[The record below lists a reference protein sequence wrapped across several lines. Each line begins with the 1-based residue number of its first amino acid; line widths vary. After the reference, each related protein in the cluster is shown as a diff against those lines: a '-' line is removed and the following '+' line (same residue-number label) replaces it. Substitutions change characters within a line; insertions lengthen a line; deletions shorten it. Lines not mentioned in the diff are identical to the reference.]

1 MRKASA
7 GARPLPRRDDVI
19 PWALAIFLAALSVR
33 LLHLWQ
39 IRPAPFFQ
47 LLMGDAQSYHAWAL
61 EIAGGDWIGAEA
73 FYQAPL
79 YPYFLGSVYALLGP
93 DPLVVRACQ
102 AVLGALACVWLA
114 LAGWRLFSRPV
125 GIAAGLMLAGYA
137 PAIFFDGLVQ
147 KSVLDAFLLCL
158 ALLLLSRLI
167 PEPTRRWSWLAL
179 GVTFGCLVLSRENAL
194 VFAAAALIWLLWRL
208 RHLSR
213 ERFVLAGCLV
223 AGLAIV
229 LLPVALRNL
238 AVSGELHLTTSQFGP
253 NFYIGNNPDAS
264 GTYQPLRFGRGDPRF
279 EREDATALAEQATG
293 RTLTPGEVSRYW
305 TGRVLDYVRTQP
317 GDWLQLMGRKVR
329 LAWNAS
335 EVADTEDQ
343 LSYADWS
350 LPLRLF
356 GGFWHFGVLAPLAL
370 IGLWTTRSR
379 SAELMPLYLMLA
391 AYVASL
397 VAFAIMAR
405 YRYPLVPF
413 LVLFAAAG
421 AVELARALPRRRWT
435 PELAWAG
442 AAAGALAVF
451 CNWPMYSM
459 GDMRAV
465 TESNVGTELQ
475 AQGDIDEAVALYR
488 DALERTPNDA
498 LVHSNLGTA
507 LAADGRLDE
516 AVAAYERALAIEP
529 DDADS
534 HYNLANALLG
544 LGRLTEAAA
553 AFREA
558 IRIEPGHGEAHVNL
572 GNVLVELGSLQ
583 QAAVHYRRG
592 ADLMPDAG
600 EALNNLGLL
609 EAGAGDLEEAI
620 ALWRRAI
627 EVTPDFADAHANLG
641 SALRQVGDA
650 EGAIRHFRRV
660 VELTPESAGAH
671 NDLGVMLGST
681 DALDEAAAHFR
692 RAIALD
698 PSHTEARNNL
708 ALVFRLGDDLAG
720 AISQYRAILEID
732 PRVETAHNDLGILLA
747 QENDLD
753 AAIDHFREATRLA
766 PGFAEA
772 HGNLATA
779 LHVQG
784 RLDEA
789 LNHYREAVA
798 LAPENVEMR
807 QRLEAALAE
816 RGGGNGR

>member
-1 MRKASA
+1 
-7 GARPLPRRDDVI
+7 
-19 PWALAIFLAALSVR
+19 
-33 LLHLWQ
+33 
-39 IRPAPFFQ
+39 
-47 LLMGDAQSYHAWAL
+47 MGDAQSYHAWAA
-61 EIAGGDWIGAEA
+61 EIAAGNWIGTGV

-79 YPYFLGSVYALLGP
+79 YPYFLGAVYAVLGQ

-102 AVLGALACVWLA
+102 AVLGSLACVWLA
-114 LAGWRLFSRPV
+114 LAGWRLFSKPA
-125 GIAAGLMLAGYA
+125 GIAAGLMLACYA

-167 PEPTRRWSWLAL
+167 PEPTRRWSWFAV
-179 GVTFGCLVLSRENAL
+179 GITFGFLVLSRENAL
-194 VFAAAALIWLLWRL
+194 VFAVAVLLWLFWRL
-208 RHLSR
+208 RYLAR
-213 ERFVLAGCLV
+213 ERFVVAGCLV
-223 AGLAIV
+223 AGLMIV

-238 AVSGELHLTTSQFGP
+238 AVSGEFHLTTSQFGP
-253 NFYIGNNPDAS
+253 NFYIGNNADAS
-264 GTYQPLRFGRGDPRF
+264 GTYEPLRFGRGDPRF

-305 TGRVLDYVRTQP
+305 TGRVIDYIRTQP

-350 LPLRLF
+350 FPLRFF
-356 GGFWHFGVLAPLAL
+356 GAFWHFGVLAPLAL
-370 IGLWTTRSR
+370 IGLWATASRRS
-379 SAELMPLYLMLA
+379 ELTPLYLMLA
-391 AYVASL
+391 AYAASI

-413 LVLFAAAG
+413 LILFASAG
-421 AVELARALPRRRWT
+421 AVELSRTLRVRRWT
-435 PELAWAG
+435 QELAWVG
-442 AAAGALAVF
+442 AATVVLAVF
-451 CNWPMYSM
+451 CNWPVYSM

-475 AQGDIDEAVALYR
+475 ARGDIDEAVALYR

-534 HYNLANALLG
+534 HYNLGNALFG
-544 LGRLTEAAA
+544 LDRFADAAV

-558 IRIEPGHGEAHVNL
+558 IRIEPGHAEAHVNL
-572 GNVLVELGSLQ
+572 GNALVELGRTAE
-583 QAAVHYRRG
+583 AAEHYRRG
-592 ADLMPDAG
+592 SELRPDAV

-609 EAGAGDLEEAI
+609 RAEAGDLDEAI
-620 ALWRRAI
+620 SLWRQAAA
-627 EVTPDFADAHANLG
+627 VAPDFADAHANLG
-641 SALRQVGDA
+641 SALRQIGDA
-650 EGAIRHFRRV
+650 DAALPHFRRV
-660 VELTPESAGAH
+660 VELAPDSAAAH

-681 DALDEAAAHFR
+681 DALNEAATHFR

-698 PSHTEARNNL
+698 RTYLEAYNNL
-708 ALVFRLGDDLAG
+708 ALVSRLRNDLAG

-732 PRVETAHNDLGILLA
+732 PRAVTAHNDLGILLA
-747 QENDLD
+747 QENDLP
-753 AAIDHFREATRLA
+753 AAATHFREAVRIDPA
-766 PGFAEA
+766 FAEA

-789 LNHYREAVA
+789 LNHYREAA
-798 LAPENVEMR
+798 RLAPENVEMR

-816 RGGGNGR
+816 RDAAR